1 MIFFYV
7 GSFLAAI
14 GILFKLIPAKQHYP
28 LYGYRSVLAGK
39 SEAHF
44 RYAQKISSWNFLL
57 FGGIMALIGWWLKTS
72 GHTNFFLVEMLV
84 LVFPIMPIFI
94 LTEKKLEKFDKE
106 QLQESDLNEH
116 FNDRGQ

>member
-1 MIFFYV
+1 MIFLYV
-7 GSFLAAI
+7 GSFLVAI

-28 LYGYRSVLAGK
+28 LYGYRSTLAGK
-39 SEAHF
+39 SDAHF

-57 FGGIMALIGWWLKTS
+57 FGGVMALIGWWLKTS

-94 LTEKKLEKFDKE
+94 ITEKKLENFDKE
-106 QLQESDLNEH
+106 LIQESESNEYLN
-116 FNDRGQ
+116 D